1 MENDIIEIANEML
14 ANEKAEAQAIIDY
27 GITIKRIIESS
38 LDNDIK
44 KILIDTLEE
53 IIADELNHQK
63 KLNELYV
70 NLTEIQ
76 PKGD

>member
-27 GITIKRIIESS
+27 GITIKKIIYSS
-38 LDNDIK
+38 LDNDVK
-44 KILIDTLEE
+44 KISINTLEE